1 MCVRDYGAWLTHRDA
16 VHDVAHDDV
25 PVEPAHALPPPA
37 PVGLHHAAQA
47 AVLKLVVG
55 NLRCQYYEVFLSEF
69 VDIYWS

>member
-1 MCVRDYGAWLTHRDA
+1 MCECLRFMRLTHRYA

-55 NLRCQYYEVFLSEF
+55 NLRSQYYFLS
-69 VDIYWS
+69 DLHSSN